1 MFGFRIPRPLFEVPA
16 PLFGTDIRDNFLV
29 FIDAK
34 SADEV
39 NQGPRQAVTRAP
51 VLREQRGQHSRFLH
65 CDRGVDG
72 GQKEFEVEQ
81 FPVDSGIVVIVRR
94 QGPRRSRSR
103 ISARIT
109 LVLFV

>member
-39 NQGPRQAVTRAP
+39 NQEGYSGC
-51 VLREQRGQHSRFLH
+51 VLGHFREA
-65 CDRGVDG
+65 
-72 GQKEFEVEQ
+72 
-81 FPVDSGIVVIVRR
+81 I
-94 QGPRRSRSR
+94 
-103 ISARIT
+103 
-109 LVLFV
+109 